1 MSNEKLLGC
10 VTKAMNKCIATI
22 NEHGHHIFGEAKI
35 HDTECHGGASIYG
48 SEILMS
54 LVQTYCEAAQD
65 QNMPVIDSLFS
76 IYAITT
82 KDDEGNW
89 YGKGTEHMW
98 FLYVNQYTGS
108 YALLEFTDQGAY
120 IMLQGA
126 K

>member
-22 NEHGHHIFGEAKI
+22 NKHGHHIFGEAKI
-35 HDTECHGGASIYG
+35 QDDLG

-54 LVQTYCEAAQD
+54 LVQTYCEAAHD

-76 IYAITT
+76 IYAVTT

-98 FLYVNQYTGS
+98 FLYVNQYTGTN
-108 YALLEFTDQGAY
+108 ALLE
-120 IMLQGA
+120 
-126 K
+126 